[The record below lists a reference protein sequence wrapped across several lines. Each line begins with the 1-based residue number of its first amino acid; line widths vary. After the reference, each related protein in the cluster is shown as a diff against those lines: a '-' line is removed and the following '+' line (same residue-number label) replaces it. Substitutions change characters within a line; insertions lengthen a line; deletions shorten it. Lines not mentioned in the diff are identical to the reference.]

1 MKLVT
6 YDDGKVGHVDGEEI
20 VRLDVPTMR
29 EWFERGG
36 ADETGERTPLAEAK
50 LRAPIVPKKF
60 FHTAGNFREHEEE
73 SKNVDWTHRIA
84 PWINFFQNVDAIIGP
99 DEPIVYPEHLTEE
112 LDYELELAVV
122 LKKAGKWFSPDEAE
136 DYIGGY
142 VIFNDITARDIQRG
156 EMRSGVFS
164 FCKAIDT
171 FCPLGPWIVTPDEI
185 PDPHDLAMELRV
197 NGEQRQESNTSHMSV
212 TIPEILSNFSALGYS
227 AGDVL
232 STGTVA
238 GVAGFKSE
246 EERKRL
252 YLKPGD
258 VVEAEIER
266 IGVLRNPVVSWE
278 DGHGE
283 PAPPRIRPWGDMMA
297 WTRDDA
303 KLDRVRELMAE
314 AELDALVV
322 RAPDNVL
329 YLTSFWGMKGY
340 DACVFPREGEPVLIT
355 IEASEEDAARTAW
368 TDDVRLIRGY
378 DPEDPR
384 PPFARTLDAAVEVAR
399 DYERVG
405 LELSLGTQA
414 SDRMVGEPTTFT
426 AAWFDAFAEA
436 ADATPLLVRARAI
449 KTEQELER
457 LRLANELAAAA
468 MDHVR
473 ELLRPGMREAQV
485 AALWQ
490 GFVHGEGTGYHG
502 KVELALPFSL
512 VWAGRGI
519 KTFTATGDLPVVEG
533 EPVLFE
539 IWVCADGYWA
549 DHTKNLVVGELKPEY
564 VELETTLMDVY
575 DGALEHI
582 RPGAP
587 MAELDRQVREQLH
600 DAGYAGQ
607 PTHPICHGVG
617 ARAHEPPYPHQA
629 GGGEFEEGMVLAVE
643 PGAYWAGGGG
653 LRVEDNFLVT
663 SDGVEKLSSF
673 PDGVVRCPT

>member
-1 MKLVT
+1 VT
-6 YDDGKVGHVDGEEI
+6 
-20 VRLDVPTMR
+20 
-29 EWFERGG
+29 
-36 ADETGERTPLAEAK
+36 
-50 LRAPIVPKKF
+50 
-60 FHTAGNFREHEEE
+60 
-73 SKNVDWTHRIA
+73 
-84 PWINFFQNVDAIIGP
+84 
-99 DEPIVYPEHLTEE
+99 
-112 LDYELELAVV
+112 
-122 LKKAGKWFSPDEAE
+122 
-136 DYIGGY
+136 
-142 VIFNDITARDIQRG
+142 
-156 EMRSGVFS
+156 
-164 FCKAIDT
+164 
-171 FCPLGPWIVTPDEI
+171 
-185 PDPHDLAMELRV
+185 
-197 NGEQRQESNTSHMSV
+197 
-212 TIPEILSNFSALGYS
+212 
-227 AGDVL
+227 
-232 STGTVA
+232 
-238 GVAGFKSE
+238 
-246 EERKRL
+246 
-252 YLKPGD
+252 
-258 VVEAEIER
+258 
-266 IGVLRNPVVSWE
+266 WE
-278 DGHGE
+278 
-283 PAPPRIRPWGDMMA
+283 
-297 WTRDDA
+297 RDDV
-303 KLDRVRELMAE
+303 KLDRVRALMAE
-314 AELDALVV
+314 EELDALVV

-340 DACVFPREGEPVLIT
+340 DACVFPRDGEPVLIT

-368 TDDVRLIRGY
+368 TEDVRLIRGY

-384 PPFARTLDAAVEVAR
+384 PPLARTLDAAVEAAR

-414 SDRMVGEPTTFT
+414 ADRMVGEPTTFT
-426 AAWFDAFAEA
+426 AAWFDAFPEA

-502 KVELALPFSL
+502 QVELALPFSL
-512 VWAGRGI
+512 IWAGRGI

-539 IWVCADGYWA
+539 IWVCGDGYWA

-564 VELETTLMDVY
+564 AELETALMDVY
-575 DGALEHI
+575 DGALEYI
-582 RPGAP
+582 RPGVP
-587 MAELDRQVREQLH
+587 MAELDRQVRARLA

-629 GGGEFEEGMVLAVE
+629 GGGEFEQGMVLAVE
-643 PGAYWAGGGG
+643 PGVYWPGGGG

-673 PDGVVRCPT
+673 PDGVVQAG